1 MLDSLRTKTTGWVAG
16 LIIGIVTV
24 PFLFFGIN
32 NYFSGSTSTY
42 VARVGKEEIAPDQFR
57 SRLQEERSRA
67 QSAMGEA
74 FDPAMFEDPVR
85 KRALLDRMVEEELLF
100 QAAREAGAEMTDAR
114 LRQEIESLDSFQTDG
129 KFDPNQYQ
137 LLLQS
142 RQMSPQGFQELIR
155 RDMTMRE
162 VPAQIAGT
170 AAVSEREVDRY
181 LALEGQTRDARY
193 FMVPPGETVAP
204 DAKAVARYYREH
216 SSEFMSEA
224 LVSIEYVVL
233 DGSTLQVD
241 TTPDEATLRTRYD
254 EQKSTFT
261 VPEQRLAS
269 HILIALPEGADAA
282 AQKAATAKA
291 AALLA
296 EIRAGKSFAEVAQV
310 SSDDPG
316 SKAAGGDLGWLEIGM
331 TDPAFEKALFALD
344 VGQIS
349 EPVRSAEGLHLI
361 DLREVKAGSSKSFE
375 DVREELAQQL
385 LESERERVYADTS
398 GELIDQ
404 VYADPSALE
413 PAAEALGL
421 KLERSPFFSR
431 AGGPGIASNP
441 KVVEAAFSEAVL
453 TEGTV
458 SDPIDL
464 GPNRLAMI
472 KLAEHKPSVL
482 RPIKEVYA
490 EAASRLQQDLA
501 AADRRSRAQALES
514 KLKAGKSI
522 AELATEAG
530 AELIDAAD
538 ISRKALNHDR
548 EIVDGIFKL
557 PRPGKDK
564 PTRSLLDL
572 PQDRHVL
579 VELTRVKA
587 GDPAKA
593 DKAAREQAHTLLRAA
608 LATAETRAF
617 IDSLRKRTEVVVA
630 EDRL

>member
-32 NYFSGSTSTY
+32 NYFSGNTSSY
-42 VARVGKEEIAPDQFR
+42 VAKVGKEEIGPDQFR
-57 SRLQEERSRA
+57 NRLQEERSRA

-74 FDPAMFEDPVR
+74 FDPAMFDDPVR

-100 QAAREAGAEMTDAR
+100 QAARDAGAEMTDAR

-129 KFDPNQYQ
+129 KFDPIQYQ

-170 AAVSEREVDRY
+170 AAVSDREVDRY

-193 FMVPPGETVAP
+193 FVVPPVEIAAP
-204 DAKAVARYYREH
+204 DAQAVARYYREH
-216 SSEFMSEA
+216 PSEFMSEEQLA
-224 LVSIEYVVL
+224 IEYVVL
-233 DGSTLQVD
+233 DGASMKVD
-241 TTPDEATLRTRYD
+241 TTPDDATLRTRYD

-269 HILIALPEGADAA
+269 HILIALPQGADAG
-282 AQKAATAKA
+282 AQKAAAAKA

-296 EIRAGKSFAEVAQV
+296 EVRGGKSFAEVAQA
-310 SSDDPG
+310 SSDDTG
-316 SKAAGGDLGWLEIGM
+316 SKEAGGDLGWLEKGM
-331 TDPAFEKALFALD
+331 TDPAFEKALFAL
-344 VGQIS
+344 GAGTIS

-361 DLREVKAGSSKSFE
+361 DLREVKAGSSKSFDE
-375 DVREELAQQL
+375 VRDELAVEL
-385 LESERERVYADTS
+385 LESERERVYADKS

-421 KLERSPFFSR
+421 KIERSAFFSR
-431 AGGPGIASNP
+431 AGGAGIAGNP
-441 KVVEAAFSEAVL
+441 KVVETAFSEAVL
-453 TEGTV
+453 TEGNV

-490 EAASRLQQDLA
+490 DAAARLQRQLVSA
-501 AADRRSRAQALES
+501 NARKRATALEAEF
-514 KLKAGKSI
+514 KAGKSL
-522 AELATEAG
+522 AELARGSA
-530 AELIDAAD
+530 AEVIDAAN

-548 EIVDGIFKL
+548 EIVEGIFKL

-564 PTRSLLDL
+564 PTESLLEL
-572 PQDRHVL
+572 PRDRHVL
-579 VELTRVKA
+579 VELTRVTP
-587 GDPAKA
+587 GNPAKS

-617 IDSLRKRTEVVVA
+617 IDSLRKRSEIVVA
-630 EDRL
+630 EDRM